1 MEKDPGRV
9 SYERPQGPCKG
20 PSQEAERPLEGPH
33 PWELLPRVGGSTEGV
48 QVAEKRKPVGVR
60 CSNDSSSIHLIASG
74 DASDITMGRCW
85 YSATSG
91 KQVVHL
97 KWRSH

>member
-1 MEKDPGRV
+1 MEKDPGGV
-9 SYERPQGPCKG
+9 SYERPSGSLQGTLSRG
-20 PSQEAERPLEGPH
+20 RRPLEGPH
-33 PWELLPRVGGSTEGV
+33 PWELLPRVGGSTDGV